1 MGNRIGINSSL
12 QRDSPCVWIYLKT
25 RRRSLQRSFLFP
37 NFSLGRIR
45 FFLCHGV
52 LPAGPAP
59 AESNNKNKK
68 KESFL
73 SSTCGFGMIQRYE
86 GLWGPVKV
94 QRSIVSPIIS
104 RAWIRIQDF
113 YPGSKIIV
121 LNILDPYNVRLEI
134 FKFEPFSDLRFSS
147 HRNWS
152 KTKKQSMNFRQKHYL
167 KSFVFCFCG
176 FIEDLLQPTSFKS
189 SSSRFSKILHNFK
202 FGWTP
207 SR

>member
-12 QRDSPCVWIYLKT
+12 QRDSPCVW
-25 RRRSLQRSFLFP
+25 SFLFP

-73 SSTCGFGMIQRYE
+73 SSMGGFGMIQRYE

-113 YPGSKIIV
+113 YPGSKIIFLKI
-121 LNILDPYNVRLEI
+121 LNLGSGSKISALDPR
-134 FKFEPFSDLRFSS
+134 K
-147 HRNWS
+147 
-152 KTKKQSMNFRQKHYL
+152 
-167 KSFVFCFCG
+167 G
-176 FIEDLLQPTSFKS
+176 F
-189 SSSRFSKILHNFK
+189 
-202 FGWTP
+202 
-207 SR
+207 

>member
-1 MGNRIGINSSL
+1 M
-12 QRDSPCVWIYLKT
+12 P
-25 RRRSLQRSFLFP
+25 RR
-37 NFSLGRIR
+37 
-45 FFLCHGV
+45 

-73 SSTCGFGMIQRYE
+73 SSTRGFGMIQRYE

-94 QRSIVSPIIS
+94 QRSIVNPIIS

-113 YPGSKIIV
+113 YPGSKIIFLKILDLGSGSKISALDPRKV
-121 LNILDPYNVRLEI
+121 FWTSWILDPYNVRLEI

>member
-1 MGNRIGINSSL
+1 M
-12 QRDSPCVWIYLKT
+12 P
-25 RRRSLQRSFLFP
+25 RR
-37 NFSLGRIR
+37 
-45 FFLCHGV
+45 

-86 GLWGPVKV
+86 GLWGPVKL
-94 QRSIVSPIIS
+94 QRSIVNPIIS

-113 YPGSKIIV
+113 YPGSKQSF
-121 LNILDPYNVRLEI
+121 LNILNLGSLQCQTWD
-134 FKFEPFSDLRFSS
+134 FSS
-147 HRNWS
+147 LNPFQTWDS
-152 KTKKQSMNFRQKHYL
+152 QATETGVKPKNKAWTSDKTLSEKFFLFS
-167 KSFVFCFCG
+167 CG